1 LSAHRRHRSNGPP
14 KPKLR
19 KRGKGFDQAPDSLVE
34 PMPEKGPRTERIPEG
49 KLPVC
54 WSPRFLEQADG
65 RFGLV
70 KAVRERVERIKQDSG
85 AESIQQELICSRI
98 GFLSLLLETQETRA
112 LEDGKLPES
121 MGTYLQA
128 VNCLVGLLRVLGME
142 KHVRDAGD
150 LRSYLAERA

>member
-1 LSAHRRHRSNGPP
+1 
-14 KPKLR
+14 
-19 KRGKGFDQAPDSLVE
+19 
-34 PMPEKGPRTERIPEG
+34 MPEKGPRTKLIPEG

-70 KAVRERVERIKQDSG
+70 KAVRERVERLKQDSG
-85 AESIQQELICSRI
+85 AASIQQELICSRV
-98 GFLSLLLETQETRA
+98 GFISLLLETQETRA

-142 KHVRDAGD
+142 KHARDVGD
-150 LRSYLAERA
+150 LKSYLAEKAG